1 MLSARDGSRSE
12 AIPPT
17 DETAMSDKLRVRDK
31 LTMSDNLTMSDE
43 AAPKSLRGDLRRADK
58 AMTSDEVANFLTA
71 AFCGRTGTVGSDGY
85 PYVVP
90 NLFVWMDGRIYLHT
104 AKHRGHF
111 LNNVEG
117 CDRVCFE
124 VDAPGQTFPYGPVE
138 CDTSVSYT
146 SVIVF
151 GRIAIITDDNVK
163 QRFYEAFMD
172 KYAPKDSWGRT
183 KGTFPRMGF
192 TVVYAIDVET
202 MSGNRSPLPA
212 IDKQWHASAIVQR

>member
-1 MLSARDGSRSE
+1 MSE
-12 AIPPT
+12 DAAPSGVAGEI
-17 DETAMSDKLRVRDK
+17 DV
-31 LTMSDNLTMSDE
+31 

-58 AMTSDEVANFLTA
+58 NMTCDEVVGFLGA
-71 AFCGRTGTVGSDGY
+71 AFCGRTATVGGDGY

-111 LNNVEG
+111 LTNVEA
-117 CDRVCFE
+117 CERVCFE
-124 VDAPGQTFPYGPVE
+124 VDEPGQTFPYGPVE

-146 SVIVF
+146 SVVVF
-151 GRIAIITDDNVK
+151 GRIAIITDDDLK
-163 QRFYEAFMD
+163 QRFYAAFMD

-183 KGTFPRMGF
+183 KGSFPRMGF

-202 MSGNRSPLPA
+202 MTGKRSPLPA
-212 IDKQWHASAIVQR
+212 IDKQWHASSFVQR